1 MIIPISNEILDTFQ
15 LKNHEYMVNSNYY
28 VNKSGDQE
36 YRLYSYLSTF
46 FNHSIILDVGTLT
59 GRSAIALSH
68 NNSNQVISYDINDYI
83 GDINHKLFTKS
94 NIKFHL
100 KDVFEDLTEDFVKK
114 LSIVMIDVDHYETF
128 ERRLIDKLKELK
140 FSGIIILDDITGHP
154 DPKVKECMQR
164 LWDGITDEKYDFT
177 KYAHWSGTGVIL
189 INTDIQ
195 FKFD

>member
-15 LKNHEYMVNSNYY
+15 LKNHEYMVNPDYY

-46 FNHSIILDVGTLT
+46 FNNSVILDVGTLT
-59 GRSAIALSH
+59 GRSAVALSH

-83 GDINHKLFTKS
+83 DDINHKLFTKS

-128 ERRLIDKLKELK
+128 ERQLIDKLKELK
-140 FSGIIILDDITGHP
+140 FSGIIILDDITRHP

-164 LWDGITDEKYDFT
+164 LWDGLTDEKYDFT

-195 FKFD
+195 FKFV

>member
-1 MIIPISNEILDTFQ
+1 
-15 LKNHEYMVNSNYY
+15 
-28 VNKSGDQE
+28 
-36 YRLYSYLSTF
+36 
-46 FNHSIILDVGTLT
+46 LDVGTLT